1 MNIYDSL
8 ISQAKQDYFGLN
20 SSGQKTAASSFDKTL
35 DTLEGLLDTAQ
46 SMSDKFKNFSNDEN
60 SQKASQELDSAIKE
74 AKESMEKI
82 NAGQDELAAA
92 LKSIEKQAKEDEEL
106 FKTFDF
112 MQLMTQL
119 MYGTN
124 DESEKNKI
132 YQKMQDL
139 ANSVK

>member
-1 MNIYDSL
+1 MNIYDNL
-8 ISQAKQDYFGLN
+8 ISQAKDNLYESVKNQ
-20 SSGQKTAASSFDKTL
+20 QKTSASSFDNVL
-35 DTLEGLLDTAQ
+35 NTLEGMLNTAQ
-46 SMSDKFKNFSNDEN
+46 NMNDKFKNFDN
-60 SQKASQELDSAIKE
+60 SQNNEVTEELNTAVKE
-74 AKESMEKI
+74 ARESLDKLNVAKDDI
-82 NAGQDELAAA
+82 AKA
-92 LKSIEKQAKEDEEL
+92 LKAVEKQAKEDEEL

-132 YQKMQDL
+132 YKKMQDL

>member
-1 MNIYDSL
+1 MNIYDNL
-8 ISQAKQDYFGLN
+8 ISQTKNTLTESIKNQ
-20 SSGQKTAASSFDKTL
+20 QKTSASSFDNVL
-35 DTLEGLLDTAQ
+35 DTLEGMLNTAQ
-46 SMSDKFKNFSNDEN
+46 NMSEKFKNFDNNNGEQEN
-60 SQKASQELDSAIKE
+60 LNEAIKE
-74 AKESMEKI
+74 ARESLEKL
-82 NAGQDELAAA
+82 NSTQDDLAAA
-92 LKSIEKQAKEDEEL
+92 LKAVEKQAKEDEEM

-132 YQKMQDL
+132 YKKMQDL

>member
-1 MNIYDSL
+1 MNIYDNL
-8 ISQAKQDYFGLN
+8 ISQAKDNLYESVKNQ
-20 SSGQKTAASSFDKTL
+20 QKTSASSFDNVL
-35 DTLEGLLDTAQ
+35 DTLQGMLNTAQ
-46 SMSDKFKNFSNDEN
+46 SMSDKFKNFDNSEN
-60 SQKASQELDSAIKE
+60 KQAQEQLDAAVKE
-74 AKESMEKI
+74 AKESLEKL
-82 NAGQDELAAA
+82 NSTQDDLAAA
-92 LKSIEKQAKEDEEL
+92 LKAVEKQAKEDEEM

-132 YQKMQDL
+132 YKKMQDL

>member
-1 MNIYDSL
+1 MNIYDNL
-8 ISQAKQDYFGLN
+8 ISQAKDNLYESVKNQ
-20 SSGQKTAASSFDKTL
+20 QKTSASSFDNVL
-35 DTLEGLLDTAQ
+35 DTLEGMLNTAQ
-46 SMSDKFKNFSNDEN
+46 SMSDKFKNFDNSEN
-60 SQKASQELDSAIKE
+60 KQAQEQLDAAVKE
-74 AKESMEKI
+74 AKESLEKL
-82 NAGQDELAAA
+82 NSTQDDLAAA
-92 LKSIEKQAKEDEEL
+92 LKAVEKQAKEDEEL

-132 YQKMQDL
+132 YKKMQDL

>member
-1 MNIYDSL
+1 MNIYDNL
-8 ISQAKQDYFGLN
+8 ISQAKDNLYESVKNQ
-20 SSGQKTAASSFDKTL
+20 QKTSASSFDNVL
-35 DTLEGLLDTAQ
+35 DTLQGMLNTAQ
-46 SMSDKFKNFSNDEN
+46 SMSDKFKNFDN
-60 SQKASQELDSAIKE
+60 SEGKQAQEQLDAALKE
-74 AKESMEKI
+74 AKESLEKL
-82 NAGQDELAAA
+82 NSTQDDLAAA
-92 LKSIEKQAKEDEEL
+92 LKAVEKQAKEDEEM

-132 YQKMQDL
+132 YKKMQDL

>member
-1 MNIYDSL
+1 MNIYDNL
-8 ISQAKQDYFGLN
+8 ISQAKDNLYESVKNQ
-20 SSGQKTAASSFDKTL
+20 QKTSASSFDNVL
-35 DTLEGLLDTAQ
+35 DTLQGMLNTAQ
-46 SMSDKFKNFSNDEN
+46 SMSDKFKNFDN
-60 SQKASQELDSAIKE
+60 SQNNEVTEELNTAVKE
-74 AKESMEKI
+74 ARESLDKLNVAKDDI
-82 NAGQDELAAA
+82 AKA
-92 LKSIEKQAKEDEEL
+92 LKAVEKQAKEDEEL

-132 YQKMQDL
+132 YKKMQDL

>member
-1 MNIYDSL
+1 MNIYDNL
-8 ISQAKQDYFGLN
+8 ISQAKDNLYESVKNQ
-20 SSGQKTAASSFDKTL
+20 QKTSASSFDNVL
-35 DTLEGLLDTAQ
+35 DTLQGMLNTAQ
-46 SMSDKFKNFSNDEN
+46 SMSDKFKNFDNSEN
-60 SQKASQELDSAIKE
+60 KQAQERLDAAVKE
-74 AKESMEKI
+74 AKESLEKL
-82 NAGQDELAAA
+82 NSTQDDLAAA
-92 LKSIEKQAKEDEEL
+92 LKAVEKQAKEDEEL

-132 YQKMQDL
+132 YKKMQDL

>member
-1 MNIYDSL
+1 MNIYDNL
-8 ISQAKQDYFGLN
+8 ISQAKDNLYESVKNQ
-20 SSGQKTAASSFDKTL
+20 QKTSASSFDNVL
-35 DTLEGLLDTAQ
+35 DTLQGMLNTAQ
-46 SMSDKFKNFSNDEN
+46 SMSDKFKNFDNSEN
-60 SQKASQELDSAIKE
+60 KQAQEQLDAALKE
-74 AKESMEKI
+74 AKESLEKL
-82 NAGQDELAAA
+82 NSTQDDLAAA
-92 LKSIEKQAKEDEEL
+92 LKAVEKQAKEDEEL

-132 YQKMQDL
+132 YKKMQDL

>member
-1 MNIYDSL
+1 MNIYDNL
-8 ISQAKQDYFGLN
+8 ISQAKDNLYESVKNQ
-20 SSGQKTAASSFDKTL
+20 QKTSASSFDNVL
-35 DTLEGLLDTAQ
+35 DTLEGMLNTAQ
-46 SMSDKFKNFSNDEN
+46 NMNDKFKNFDN
-60 SQKASQELDSAIKE
+60 SQNNEVTEELNTAVKE
-74 AKESMEKI
+74 ARESLDKLNVAKDDI
-82 NAGQDELAAA
+82 AKA
-92 LKSIEKQAKEDEEL
+92 LKAVEKQAKEDEEL

-132 YQKMQDL
+132 YKKMQDL